1 MPIRFMLAAALCTAT
16 VTTAGCGGS
25 SYGSTPL
32 VGSSGGQAALG
43 SSTPTPT
50 GTVAPAQT
58 AVQTAPPA
66 QTSAPVAT
74 ARPTPPPTQKAAPFA
89 IAINGDN
96 TSKPQFDPPA
106 ARVYTGTVITFT
118 NRDTVPRS
126 AVSDNGV
133 FDSGPIAPGATWQYT
148 AATVGTFNYHDG
160 TRPYAV
166 AYFQVVSP

>member
-1 MPIRFMLAAALCTAT
+1 MEIRLLSAAAVFTMVA
-16 VTTAGCGGS
+16 VAGCGGS

-50 GTVAPAQT
+50 ATPAPAQT

-106 ARVYTGTVITFT
+106 AKVYTGTVITFT
-118 NRDTVPRS
+118 NRDSVPRS
-126 AVSDNGV
+126 VVSDNGV
-133 FDSGPIAPGATWQYT
+133 FNSGPIAPGATWQYT